1 MGTRGSSISTEWRY
15 GVTPMSPAIKLLRS
29 AGSIFR
35 TIVGIKYVVDSQ
47 VKRLC
52 QLESQRQRR
61 NVLAI
66 LNCVDRLPGDANVLA
81 KISLAPATFGAKHSK
96 PVLHLNR
103 DGRMQEAMP

>member
-1 MGTRGSSISTEWRY
+1 M
-15 GVTPMSPAIKLLRS
+15 S

-35 TIVGIKYVVDSQ
+35 IIVGIKYVVDPQ
-47 VKRLC
+47 VKHFC

-66 LNCVDRLPGDANVLA
+66 LNSVDRLPGDANVLA
-81 KISLAPATFGAKHSK
+81 KISLAPAAFGAKHTK

-103 DGRMQEAMP
+103 NGTMQEATP